1 MKTGSE
7 VKIDRENTWKINKK
21 LTCDTFNCVYLIECE
36 KCGNKY
42 IGEKGRIIRN
52 CLSEHRG
59 YVNNQLVSVST
70 GEHFNLPG
78 HSLANMK
85 ITIIEPVKKNDIMYI
100 KEREI
105 YFTKQ
110 GWKSVLWPL

>member
-1 MKTGSE
+1 MIHLIVSILLN
-7 VKIDRENTWKINKK
+7 VINVGK
-21 LTCDTFNCVYLIECE
+21 
-36 KCGNKY
+36 KY

-52 CLSEHRG
+52 RLSEHRG

-85 ITIIEPVKKNDIMYI
+85 ITIIEQVKKNDIMYK
-100 KEREI
+100 KEREK
-105 YFTKQ
+105 YFINKFNSYYQ
-110 GWKSVLWPL
+110 GLNREK